1 MAKTCRQEGV
11 RDKARW
17 IGSSQII
24 MCLVQQGC
32 TYIILKCAKK
42 WNLFSTMVLI
52 FQLAPLTLGIW
63 RTKC

>member
-1 MAKTCRQEGV
+1 MKLEKERVQARRNSMCQGPEVRGNLDGKDLQAGGV

-42 WNLFSTMVLI
+42 
-52 FQLAPLTLGIW
+52 
-63 RTKC
+63 